1 VGGAYLVGK
10 SLSDIDKFS
19 AGLCNKRSNIRRSEN
34 YPPST
39 GPHPMTLAVD
49 TIAGVKQAPAS
60 FVNER
65 DLAAFEKDVQAC
77 WVQDLYRAR
86 ITWANTA
93 ALKTLAAADLA
104 TLYARDMTPNSKASE
119 TRLWTYLSRVSAGE
133 RVVTQWTIFADGKP
147 HTILVDARPYQ
158 LADGRSTL
166 FIRARSIEDAV
177 CPESLRMLE
186 AARQSAAYFSLY
198 SMDGKLIERNAAF
211 LRTFG
216 DHMRDQGDVFALLF
230 AGQTDAAEVRKT
242 LAGGHEFRG
251 RLQTRT
257 LAGVRWHML
266 LAMQIRDPVDGQQV
280 IHVESFDLTD
290 QVEAEMRAREAEALL
305 QRIADEFPQPIAFIS
320 ADRHY
325 RFVNRTYCKL
335 IGQSRETILG
345 NAISEVGGAE
355 AEDIWN
361 HNWPALARGERTSYE
376 RRATLG
382 EPSERWLRLDLV
394 PYTDQ
399 NNAVQGG
406 FVFGHDIDALKLAQA
421 SLQATE
427 AELGQIANSLPIA
440 ICELD
445 LDDRIRF
452 VNDQI
457 CKWFGRSRE
466 SVMGQPL
473 SELISLESY
482 QHGLQFR
489 PQVLAGETVRF
500 RRQFNRNGQAVWAD
514 CVLAPFRP
522 HGEVTGFLLVYSDV
536 TRSIEASLALD
547 EARNTLSSH
556 MDNTPLAVIQLDAD
570 KRIKQWTGR
579 SVEIFLWRADEVLQS
594 RIEDMRLFDEEGRKN
609 FEAEIHK
616 LDSGQAERFTA
627 QFRNQRRDRSSVHA
641 EWYGSV
647 LRDEAG
653 KVTSYLLMAQD
664 ISARI
669 TAEGH
674 LQYVAN
680 HDLLTGLANRS
691 QFRARLETEIVRAAR
706 QGHHLAVV
714 LLNLDHFKY
723 VNDSLGHQAGDLLLQ
738 LITSRLKSVLGD
750 GDLLARTGGDE
761 FMALL
766 DLTANP
772 QRAGAIVDVMAKQLR
787 APFRLFDQDVF
798 VTASLGVA
806 MFPEDGDHHV
816 ELIKNADWAMF
827 RAKDAGRNNVQFF
840 VRDIA
845 SDGSTRLSLEAEL
858 RRAIERNELELHYQP
873 KIDIASGRMMGAEAL
888 LRWRHATR
896 GLVPPDVFIPI
907 AEDTT
912 LIVDIG
918 QWVIEAACRQL
929 AEWRNTFGRATQ
941 ISINLSAV
949 QLKRKQ
955 LAQEILSALAKHALP
970 GSMLKVEVTET
981 SVVTDPL
988 LAATTL
994 EALQA
999 QGIQVAIDDFGKGYS
1014 SLIQLKRLPID
1025 ELKIDSSFVREIV
1038 LDRDDAAIV
1047 QAIIGLAHNLDLRV
1061 VAEGVETAEQLTF
1074 LKNERCD
1081 EAQGYFF
1088 SRPLPAAEFAR
1099 SYLHTPAI

>member
-1 VGGAYLVGK
+1 
-10 SLSDIDKFS
+10 
-19 AGLCNKRSNIRRSEN
+19 
-34 YPPST
+34 
-39 GPHPMTLAVD
+39 MTLAVD
-49 TIAGVKQAPAS
+49 TIAGVKQAPVT
-60 FVNER
+60 FLNEC
-65 DLAAFEKDVQAC
+65 DLAAFEKDEQAC

-86 ITWANTA
+86 IIWANNA
-93 ALKTLAAADLA
+93 ALKTLAAPDLA

-186 AARQSAAYFSLY
+186 AARQSQAFFSLY
-198 SMDGKLIERNAAF
+198 AVDGTLIERNAAF
-211 LRTFG
+211 LRAFG
-216 DHMRDQGDVFALLF
+216 DHPRDYGDAFGKLF
-230 AGQTDAAEVRKT
+230 ADQADIANLRKALAA
-242 LAGGHEFRG
+242 GNEFRG
-251 RLQTRT
+251 RVRVQT

-266 LAMQIRDPVDGQQV
+266 LAMQILDPVDGQHV
-280 IHVESFDLTD
+280 VHVESFDLSD
-290 QVEAEMRAREAEALL
+290 QVEAELRAREAEALL
-305 QRIADEFPQPIAFIS
+305 QRISDEFPQPIAFIS

-325 RFVNRTYCKL
+325 RFVNRTFCNL
-335 IGQSRETILG
+335 IGQPREAILG
-345 NAISEVGGAE
+345 KTLRDVGGAE
-355 AEDIWN
+355 TDETWN
-361 HNWPALARGERTSYE
+361 RYWPALARGERTSYE
-376 RRATLG
+376 KRARFG
-382 EPSERWLRLDLV
+382 GQAKRWMRLDLV
-394 PYTDQ
+394 PYTDDNHQ
-399 NNAVQGG
+399 VQGG
-406 FVFGHDIDALKLAQA
+406 FAFGHDIDALKLAEASRQA
-421 SLQATE
+421 SE

-440 ICELD
+440 ICKLD
-445 LDDRIRF
+445 LDNRVRF

-457 CKWFGRSRE
+457 CKWFGRPRE
-466 SVMGQPL
+466 SIIGQPL
-473 SELISLESY
+473 SDLISPESY
-482 QHGLQFR
+482 QHGMQFR
-489 PQVLAGETVRF
+489 TQVLAGETVRF
-500 RRQFNRNGQAVWAD
+500 RRRNERNGQALWTD
-514 CVLAPFRP
+514 MVLAPFRP
-522 HGEVTGFLLVYSDV
+522 HGTTEGILLVYSDV
-536 TRSIEASLALD
+536 TRSVEANLALD
-547 EARNTLSSH
+547 EARNTISSH
-556 MDNTPLAVIQLDAD
+556 MANTPLAVVQLDAE

-579 SVEIFLWRADEVLQS
+579 ASEIFSWRAEEVLQS
-594 RIEDMRLFDEEGRKN
+594 RIDDMHLFDDDAREKFADELR
-609 FEAEIHK
+609 K
-616 LDSGQAERFTA
+616 LDTGKAERFTA
-627 QFRNQRRDRSSVHA
+627 QFRNYRRDRSSLHA

-647 LRDEAG
+647 LRDEVG

-691 QFRARLETEIVRAAR
+691 QFRERLEAEIARAAR

-761 FMALL
+761 FMALI
-766 DLTANP
+766 DLSGNP
-772 QRAGAIVDVMAKQLR
+772 QRVGAIVDVMAKQLR
-787 APFRLFDQDVF
+787 APFRLFDQDIF
-798 VTASLGVA
+798 VTASFGVA
-806 MFPEDGDHHV
+806 TYPEDGEQHI

-840 VRDIA
+840 TRDIA
-845 SDGSTRLSLEAEL
+845 QGGPTRLSLEAEL
-858 RRAIERNELELHYQP
+858 RRAIERNELKLYYQP
-873 KIDIASGRMMGAEAL
+873 KIHIASGRLTGAEAL
-888 LRWRHATR
+888 LRWQHATH
-896 GLVPPDVFIPI
+896 GPIPPDVFIPI
-907 AEDTT
+907 AEDTS

-918 QWVIEAACRQL
+918 QWVIEDACRQL
-929 AEWRNTFGRATQ
+929 AEWRDEFGHSVQ
-941 ISINLSAV
+941 VSINLSAV

-999 QGIQVAIDDFGKGYS
+999 HGVQVAIDDFGKGYS

-1074 LKNERCD
+1074 LKNARCD

-1088 SRPLPAAEFAR
+1088 SRPIPAAEFAAA
-1099 SYLHTPAI
+1099 YLGGRAE